1 MSSILLNQANELS
14 WMWWASSFSTTKS
27 LILSLRKT
35 LPKSKP
41 FEVSASGLGFTPRK
55 VSSKL
60 NSGSSLKN
68 TLWIFVRKI
77 FPDSV
82 IGFSSSWICKVNW
95 KSFFQ
100 SLSAYPFS
108 GTNGSSRNIFK
119 PSKSFLSRFKTIM
132 FGAITKKFFERELS
146 VSYSLWK

>member
-1 MSSILLNQANELS
+1 MSSILLNQANALS
-14 WMWWASSFSTTKS
+14 WIWCASSLSTTKF
-27 LILSLRKT
+27 LILSLRNT

-41 FEVSASGLGFTPRK
+41 FEVSASGFGLSPKK

-60 NSGSSLKN
+60 CSDSSFKN
-68 TLWIFVRKI
+68 TLWMLVRKI

-82 IGFSSSWICKVNW
+82 IGFSSSCMCKVNW

-108 GTNGSSRNIFK
+108 GIKGSSKNIFK
-119 PSKSFLSRFKTIM
+119 PSKSFRKRFRTIM
-132 FGAITKKFFERELS
+132 FGAITKKFFESKLS
-146 VSYSLWK
+146 VS